1 MPLDNVV
8 FWVFAPLSIA
18 TAVGM
23 IVARNAVHAALFLV
37 VNLFTI
43 AVMYLLLDAP
53 FLFAVQI
60 VVYAGAIMVL
70 FLFVIMLLGVD
81 QDAARGERLF
91 GQRTTAAILAVAIVA
106 ELATAIRAGIGFA
119 TRAPEGF
126 DAANPGGN
134 PTALAE
140 VLFRDYFFPF
150 EVTSVLLIVAAVAA
164 MVLALR
170 RSRAVTQREVEAH
183 AGDDLEAYAMM
194 PPGAPS
200 SMRPGSIRG
209 DAR

>member
-1 MPLDNVV
+1 VPLDNVV
-8 FWVFAPLSIA
+8 FWVFAPLSVA
-18 TAVGM
+18 TAIGM
-23 IVARNAVHAALFLV
+23 IVVRNAVHAALFLV
-37 VNLFTI
+37 VNFFTI

-70 FLFVIMLLGVD
+70 FLFVIMLLGVG
-81 QDAARGERLF
+81 RGGEPAERLF
-91 GQRTTAAILAVAIVA
+91 GQRTTAVILAVAVVA
-106 ELATAIRAGIGFA
+106 ELATAIRAGVGFA

-126 DAANPGGN
+126 DEVNPGGN
-134 PTALAE
+134 PSALAD

-170 RSRAVTQREVEAH
+170 RTKAITQREVEAH
-183 AGDDLEAYAMM
+183 ADDDLEAYAMA
-194 PPGAPS
+194 PPGGLPASGQGP
-200 SMRPGSIRG
+200 
-209 DAR
+209 AR

>member
-8 FWVFAPLSIA
+8 FWVFAPLSVA
-18 TAVGM
+18 TGIGM
-23 IVARNAVHAALFLV
+23 IAVRSAVHAALFLV
-37 VNLFTI
+37 VNFFTI

-81 QDAARGERLF
+81 QGSTPGARLV
-91 GQRTTAAILAVAIVA
+91 GQRATAVILAVAIVA
-106 ELATAIRAGIGFA
+106 ELATAIRAGVGFA

-126 DAANPGGN
+126 DIANPGGN
-134 PTALAE
+134 PSALAD

-150 EVTSVLLIVAAVAA
+150 EVTSILLIVAAVAA

-170 RSRAVTQREVEAH
+170 RSKALTQRE
-183 AGDDLEAYAMM
+183 LEAI
-194 PPGAPS
+194 G
-200 SMRPGSIRG
+200 
-209 DAR
+209 